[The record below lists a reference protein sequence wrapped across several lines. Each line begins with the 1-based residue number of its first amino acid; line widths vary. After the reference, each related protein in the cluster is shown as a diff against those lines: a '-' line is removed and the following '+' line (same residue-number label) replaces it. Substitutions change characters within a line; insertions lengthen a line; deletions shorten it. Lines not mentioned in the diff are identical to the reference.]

1 MLVFLQSVS
10 LKFNLNS
17 VKGAVSMKGLFSV
30 EGVIYKI
37 MTMIYQL
44 IILNLLWCVASIP
57 VITVGASTTALF
69 YVVGKIVRKEE
80 VHEFRDFI
88 KGFKNNFKQ
97 ATCIWLILCAAY
109 LIIYTNLSFLEH
121 YSSMGGLMLVVQLP
135 VLAMV
140 VIVTVFVFPLLSRYE
155 SNTMAIIK
163 VSWILGIKHIFS
175 CLASLG
181 IIAAAAFMTRLVPA
195 LFLMIFISS
204 AALGIYMV
212 FNKILGKYHLGTV

>member
-1 MLVFLQSVS
+1 
-10 LKFNLNS
+10 
-17 VKGAVSMKGLFSV
+17 MKGLFNI

-44 IILNLLWCVASIP
+44 VILNLLWCVASIP

-88 KGFKNNFKQ
+88 KSFKNNFKQ

-109 LIIYTNLSFLEH
+109 LMIYTNLSFLEH
-121 YSSMGGLMLVVQLP
+121 YSSMEGLMLVVQLP

-140 VIVTVFVFPLLSRYE
+140 AIVTVFVFPLLSRYE
-155 SNTMAIIK
+155 SNVMAIIK

-175 CLASLG
+175 CLASLA
-181 IIAAAAFMTRLVPA
+181 IIAAAAFMTSLVPA

-212 FNKILGKYHLGTV
+212 FNKILEKYHPGTVQQ

>member
-1 MLVFLQSVS
+1 
-10 LKFNLNS
+10 
-17 VKGAVSMKGLFSV
+17 MKGLFNI

-44 IILNLLWCVASIP
+44 VILNLLWCVASIP

-88 KGFKNNFKQ
+88 KSFKNNFKQ

-109 LIIYTNLSFLEH
+109 LMIYTNLSFLEH

-140 VIVTVFVFPLLSRYE
+140 AIVTVFVFPLLSRYE
-155 SNTMAIIK
+155 SNVMAIIK

-175 CLASLG
+175 CLASLA
-181 IIAAAAFMTRLVPA
+181 IIAAAAFMTSLVPA

-212 FNKILGKYHLGTV
+212 FNKILEKYHPGTVQ

>member
-1 MLVFLQSVS
+1 
-10 LKFNLNS
+10 
-17 VKGAVSMKGLFSV
+17 MKGLFNI

-44 IILNLLWCVASIP
+44 VILNLLWCVASIP

-88 KGFKNNFKQ
+88 KSFKNNFKQ

-109 LIIYTNLSFLEH
+109 LMIYTNLSFLEH

-140 VIVTVFVFPLLSRYE
+140 AIVTVFVFPLLSRYE
-155 SNTMAIIK
+155 SNVMAIIK

-175 CLASLG
+175 CLASLA
-181 IIAAAAFMTRLVPA
+181 IIAAAAFMTSLVPA

-212 FNKILGKYHLGTV
+212 FNKILEKYHPGTVQQ

>member
-1 MLVFLQSVS
+1 
-10 LKFNLNS
+10 
-17 VKGAVSMKGLFSV
+17 MKGLFSI

-44 IILNLLWCVASIP
+44 VILNLLWCVASIP

-69 YVVGKIVRKEE
+69 YVVGKIARKEE

-88 KGFKNNFKQ
+88 KSFKNNFKQ

-109 LIIYTNLSFLEH
+109 SMIFTNLSFLEQ

-140 VIVTVFVFPLLSRYE
+140 AIVTVFVFPILSRYE
-155 SNTMAIIK
+155 SDTMVIIK
-163 VSWILGIKHIFS
+163 VSWILGLKHIFS

-181 IIAAAAFMTRLVPA
+181 IIAAAALMTRLVPS
-195 LFLMIFISS
+195 LFLMILTSS
-204 AALGIYMV
+204 TALGIYM
-212 FNKILGKYHLGTV
+212 ILNRILEKYHPETVQ